1 VSEIVQYHLASRSF
15 SNLYFSLQTGSY
27 DAFPQADLVAALFQ
41 NESGLTDQEREA
53 LVEQLLIRTYEVGG
67 VSSAGEAGEAG
78 ETARSV
84 TTVVLRRFR
93 ALGEPSLRARLL
105 TAASE
110 LDLPGTEAVVLQSAA
125 RMASVLEED
134 GSGRS
139 SQGYEVE
146 AMALAAVAPHYP
158 STALAELL
166 RTIAAQSGDRRVV
179 SATRNAARLILTSL

>member
-67 VSSAGEAGEAG
+67 VSSAGEAG